1 MCELL
6 EVTRSLVYYHLNKEP
21 STSLKEDGVIEKH
34 IKEIFRLSRNN
45 YGTRKIKI
53 ELKKLGYQ
61 VSRKRIA
68 RLMRKNA
75 LVSNYTVAQYKV
87 HKSTCNQ
94 AETPNVVDRD
104 FDRSEEHTSELQSRP
119 HLVCRLLLEKKNKS

>member
-1 MCELL
+1 MCEFL

-21 STSLKEDGVIEKH
+21 RVFSKEEEIIQEH

-45 YGTRKIKI
+45 YGTRKIKV

-68 RLMRKNA
+68 RLMRKNG
-75 LVSNYTVAQYKV
+75 LVSNYLVSRIRTVVKV
-87 HKSTCNQ
+87 ISC
-94 AETPNVVDRD
+94 
-104 FDRSEEHTSELQSRP
+104 SE
-119 HLVCRLLLEKKNKS
+119 